1 MNTSIK
7 AIATFVFGACFAPA
21 ASAFVSGSTGADGAF
36 NPAVNTTVT
45 LPPSGIFNFTS
56 VNIPVGVTVAFRRNT
71 ANTPVVILATGDVV
85 IGGLLDVSGGSSPG
99 SGSARGGRAGTPGGG
114 GPGRMRGG
122 GGGREQPHGG
132 GGGRG
137 VWERRARGAEA
148 ED

>member
-7 AIATFVFGACFAPA
+7 AMATFVFGACFGLA
-21 ASAFVSGSTGADGAF
+21 ASAFASGSTGADGAF

-85 IGGLLDVSGGSSPG
+85 IGGLRDVF
-99 SGSARGGRAGTPGGG
+99 GGRRPGEGPGGG
-114 GPGRMRGG
+114 G
-122 GGGREQPHGG
+122 
-132 GGGRG
+132 
-137 VWERRARGAEA
+137 RARA
-148 ED
+148 

>member
-85 IGGLLDVSGGSSPG
+85 IGGLLDVSGGNPPGRG
-99 SGSARGGRAGTPGGG
+99 SGRR
-114 GPGRMRGG
+114 
-122 GGGREQPHGG
+122 
-132 GGGRG
+132 
-137 VWERRARGAEA
+137 RRARPPGAGGA
-148 ED
+148 RGVRRRG